1 MFGGTKDRFGNTFT
15 RDYART
21 VLGITA
27 DQTVTSELIQKQY
40 HKKARQTH
48 PDKNRNDPD
57 AKEKF
62 QEVKNAHDFLN
73 AIVENPERYV
83 KDPFQTKWYYSPKKT
98 KSTEEKERDSRE
110 EWKARFNIL
119 FKYYRSTHSAQS
131 EHASTNDPVKPATIT
146 FFLPIYMT
154 EKKSSL
160 VLTNEKTI
168 ADLKYNYLMINKA
181 WNQVNNDP
189 PIVMVHFYLDY
200 ADNELDN
207 EKPLDFYGIQDGSDI
222 VVDLNLAEYFSAMKE
237 AFNTD
242 GPRHSPPRPS
252 DSQNAPQ
259 TADQTAESQHRH
271 SPPRTDATQPAESP
285 HRHSHPRPSDSQN
298 APQTADQTAES
309 PHRHSPPRTDA
320 TQTAEPQHR
329 QNTEPPTQPS
339 VSEEKRKK
347 SYFRKFLSYF
357 SYSRD
362 PTKKSYLSRFLN
374 TVRNPFKKTKK
385 GGNRRMNKS
394 RKMKTLQR

>member
-1 MFGGTKDRFGNTFT
+1 MYKKQRNKSRKKKMLGGTLKDRYGNPFT
-15 RDYART
+15 RDYA
-21 VLGITA
+21 VKLLGITSE
-27 DQTVTSELIQKQY
+27 QKLTPELIQKQY
-40 HKKARQTH
+40 KTKAVQTH
-48 PDKNRNDPD
+48 PDKNLTDPD
-57 AKEKF
+57 AKAKF
-62 QEVKNAHDFLN
+62 QDVQNAHDFLN
-73 AIVENPERYV
+73 AIFENPIQTERYN
-83 KDPFQTKWYYSPKKT
+83 SHKKT
-98 KSTEEKERDSRE
+98 KSPEEKERDSRE
-110 EWKARFNIL
+110 EWKARFNVL
-119 FKYYRSTHSAQS
+119 FKFYRTTHSAQS
-131 EHASTNDPVKPATIT
+131 KHASMNDPVKPATIT
-146 FFLPIYMT
+146 FFLPMYMT

-222 VVDLNLAEYFSAMKE
+222 VVDLNLAEYNSAMMK
-237 AFNTD
+237 AF
-242 GPRHSPPRPS
+242 

-285 HRHSHPRPSDSQN
+285 HRHSPPRTD
-298 APQTADQTAES
+298 ADQTAES
-309 PHRHSPPRTDA
+309 P
-320 TQTAEPQHR
+320 HR

-347 SYFRKFLSYF
+347 SYFRKFLSSF
-357 SYSRD
+357 SYPHD
-362 PTKKSYLSRFLN
+362 PTKKSFLSRFLN

-385 GGNRRMNKS
+385 GGNRKMNKS